1 MRRWMVWNLGT
12 LALCLAAALP
22 ARADDLLQF
31 KPLSAESAARIEA
44 RNRHAHPARPAA
56 PAPPDTLK
64 PIPPE
69 EATTP
74 TTPLPPSRHAGEMMR
89 IGSDIHVD
97 RDQTVDGDVVAISG
111 DVHVDG
117 HVKGSVQSLGGDVYL
132 SSTARVDGDVAAV
145 KGELHE
151 EPGAYVGG
159 QRVTALS
166 GHVSGSARRHVME
179 AVYLAGNR
187 SVRELW
193 KFGRTLAWLLIMLGL
208 VWLILRIAPRRTGSA
223 VDVVRRETAASLGIG
238 MMSIVLFVPS
248 LIALALVAAI
258 LCVTIIGIPVA
269 VAALLGYF
277 LLLLVL
283 AIWGFVVGAAWLGG
297 QLRGGHP
304 GESLLKHALIGT
316 VLIIGMRTVGHLI
329 AIIPLFGFLGGFLVV
344 MSWILSGTASTLGAG
359 AVLRSE
365 YTSGEIRRWWRNWR
379 GGTPAP
385 AAGPVPGA
393 AGTPPAA
400 GPIAT
405 AAPPVAPSTS
415 ISYAPPP
422 AENPPSSYAPPA
434 PPDPGTPPTPAL

>member
-145 KGELHE
+145 KGE
-151 EPGAYVGG
+151 
-159 QRVTALS
+159 
-166 GHVSGSARRHVME
+166 
-179 AVYLAGNR
+179 
-187 SVRELW
+187 
-193 KFGRTLAWLLIMLGL
+193 
-208 VWLILRIAPRRTGSA
+208 
-223 VDVVRRETAASLGIG
+223 
-238 MMSIVLFVPS
+238 
-248 LIALALVAAI
+248 
-258 LCVTIIGIPVA
+258 
-269 VAALLGYF
+269 
-277 LLLLVL
+277 
-283 AIWGFVVGAAWLGG
+283 
-297 QLRGGHP
+297 
-304 GESLLKHALIGT
+304 
-316 VLIIGMRTVGHLI
+316 
-329 AIIPLFGFLGGFLVV
+329 
-344 MSWILSGTASTLGAG
+344 
-359 AVLRSE
+359 
-365 YTSGEIRRWWRNWR
+365 
-379 GGTPAP
+379 
-385 AAGPVPGA
+385 
-393 AGTPPAA
+393 
-400 GPIAT
+400 
-405 AAPPVAPSTS
+405 
-415 ISYAPPP
+415 
-422 AENPPSSYAPPA
+422 
-434 PPDPGTPPTPAL
+434 